1 MKLWLRFAALWIT
14 LSLIGFAVGFFVL
27 RDGLNRVQCVPY
39 RAPHERFTYST
50 EMTV

>member
-27 RDGLNRVQCVPY
+27 RDGLNRVQCVLIVLLTSVLLTP
-39 RAPHERFTYST
+39 PK
-50 EMTV
+50 